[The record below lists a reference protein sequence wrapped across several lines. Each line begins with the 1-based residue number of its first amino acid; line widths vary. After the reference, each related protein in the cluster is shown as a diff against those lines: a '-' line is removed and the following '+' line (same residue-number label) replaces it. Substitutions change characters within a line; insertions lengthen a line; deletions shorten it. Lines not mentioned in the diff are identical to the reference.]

1 MIKYYAMPLWDLLP
15 FEIENH
21 EPVIEE
27 EIEIDLYPDGDAN
40 NEKMGTVTV
49 TVIRPDN
56 YDLTDKDYQRI
67 DELVN
72 ENV

>member
-1 MIKYYAMPLWDLLP
+1 MSYKYYAMPLWGLLP

-27 EIEIDLYPDGDAN
+27 DIEVDVYPDGDAN
-40 NEKMGTVTV
+40 NPKSGSVIV

-67 DELVN
+67 DELIN
-72 ENV
+72 ER